1 MNDWTQIRVSGSKPR
16 LDDICAVMCMVD
28 SGLMIEDYSDI
39 STDGLYG
46 ALIDESILNA
56 DKNKVAVSIYIPADK
71 NPAEVVSHL
80 KGRFAEL
87 AIPVTVETVGLKE
100 EDWENAWRA
109 YYKPIPLGRIVIV
122 PMWQDYTPEPGQ
134 HIVKM
139 DPGLAFGTG
148 THETTRLVIEMLQDC
163 VHEGDRML
171 DLGCGSGI
179 LAICAAELGAA
190 SCGAYDID
198 PVAVRVAKE
207 NVAASAHPDRIV
219 CGESDLLKSVD
230 QSGGKYHV
238 IVANIVADIVLRLI
252 PDVKNFLAENG
263 TFIVSGII
271 AERADDVI
279 VALRANGYTVQNR
292 MDDNGWCAIACHRG

>member
-1 MNDWTQIRVSGSKPR
+1 MNEWTQVRVSGEKTN

-28 SGLMIEDYSDI
+28 PGLMIEDYSDI

-56 DKNKVAVSIYIPADK
+56 DKNKVAVSLYIPADK
-71 NPAEVVSHL
+71 NPGEIVSHL
-80 KGRFAEL
+80 TTRFAEL
-87 AIPVTVETVGLKE
+87 QIPVTVETVGLKE

-122 PMWQDYTPEPGQ
+122 PMWQEYTPEPGQ
-134 HIVKM
+134 LVVKM

-190 SCGAYDID
+190 YCGAYDLD
-198 PVAVRVAKE
+198 PVAVRVARE
-207 NVAASAHPDRIV
+207 NADASAHPDRIV
-219 CGESDLLKSVD
+219 CGQSDLLKSVD
-230 QSGGKYHV
+230 RSGGKFQV

-252 PDVKNFLAENG
+252 PDVSDFLTEDG

-271 AERADDVI
+271 AERADEVI
-279 VALRANGYTVQNR
+279 AALRQNGYAVQNR
-292 MDDNGWCAIACHRG
+292 MDDNGWCAIACKRA